1 MRRVVS
7 GRFLIL
13 LALVSLLFGMLAPVS
28 MAQLDEVPRDR
39 TLVIE
44 NISVRNTTPENF
56 NPLSRGTLRHAGL
69 QQVGYESLFYYN
81 YETGELVPWL
91 AESAEYNDDFTELT
105 INLRDGVTWSDGEAF
120 DADDVLYTLDLLIST
135 SPELNY
141 SNDHEA
147 FVESVEKVDDLTVKI
162 TLTGPS
168 PRYLLN
174 VWGVRIYGATYIV
187 PEHIFSMV
195 EDPATFNNF
204 DLEMGYPVGTGPYR
218 LVASNETETVW
229 DRRDDWWGAES
240 GFIEL
245 PAPERVIF
253 LAAGNEERRAAMAI
267 NNELDTM
274 WLMGRSTFETVVAQ
288 NPAVTGWYAEPP
300 YAYLDPCPR
309 YLVVNNAVAPFD
321 NADVRWAISNSI
333 NRDALVDI
341 AWEGLTAINEWL
353 MPGYAPLRVYMDA
366 NADLFET
373 YDTLEQDQDKVDG
386 LMTGAGFSKNGD
398 GLWLDADGNTV
409 QMDLVIRQGEVFQV
423 KMAPVIAELLQ
434 RAGFDAT
441 FKLQDTAAF
450 NETLRIGNAS
460 AWIDVSCGSVRDP
473 YGTLDIFHGRHA
485 KPIGEIATG
494 SRTRYAN
501 PDFDAIVDQMAVTG
515 PDDPAMQDLFRS
527 AMEIW
532 LADLPAMPLTE
543 ASLLTPFNN
552 HYWTNWPTADNN
564 YVHPGFW
571 WMTALLMITEIEP
584 AQ

>member
-1 MRRVVS
+1 MFNRR
-7 GRFLIL
+7 FIL
-13 LALVSLLFGMLAPVS
+13 LLTVLSLMLGMVASVST
-28 MAQLDEVPRDR
+28 AQMTEVPREK

-56 NPLSRGTLRHAGL
+56 NPLARGTLKHAGL

-81 YETGELVPWL
+81 YETGEMVPWL

-105 INLRDGVTWSDGEAF
+105 IHLRDGVTWSDGEAF
-120 DADDVLYTLDLLIST
+120 NADDVVYTLDLLIAN
-135 SPELNY
+135 SPEL
-141 SNDHEA
+141 SFSDVVEP
-147 FVESVEKVDDLTVKI
+147 FVDRLEKVDDLTIKL
-162 TLTGPS
+162 TLNGS
-168 PRYLLN
+168 HPRFLFN
-174 VWGVRIYGATYIV
+174 AFGVRIYWATYIV
-187 PEHIFSMV
+187 PEHIFSTI
-195 EDPATFNNF
+195 EDPATFDNF

-218 LVASNETETVW
+218 LVISNETETVW
-229 DRRDDWWGAES
+229 DRRDDWWGAAT
-240 GFIEL
+240 GFMDL
-245 PAPERVIF
+245 PAPERIIF

-321 NADVRWAISNSI
+321 NADVRWAISHAI

-373 YDTLEQDQDKVDG
+373 YDTLAQDLDQVDA
-386 LMTGAGFSKNGD
+386 LMTGAGFSKNGE
-398 GLWLDADGNTV
+398 GLWADADGNTV

-450 NETLRIGNAS
+450 GETLRIGNAS
-460 AWIDVSCGSVRDP
+460 AWIDVACGSVRDP
-473 YGTLDIFHGRHA
+473 YATLDIFHSRHA

-494 SRTRYAN
+494 SRSRYAN
-501 PDFDAIVDQMAVTG
+501 ADFDAIVDEMAVTG
-515 PDDPAMQDLFRS
+515 SDDPKMQELFRS

-552 HYWTNWPTADNN
+552 HFWTNWPTEDNN

-584 AQ
+584 AGM